1 MQTTE
6 ILNTASS
13 VAAKYAQFQA
23 GIFLFIAIIIFCVTT
38 YFSYNINKSTDVY
51 GNNKIIGIV
60 KDSQCTSYYAT
71 KKSNIPT
78 YNCNFNIL
86 YNIDNKD
93 YIKKMNTNEY
103 TNYTNNKVV
112 NLRYNPND
120 KNDITTI
127 TINNSNSNLSK
138 IIFTIG
144 IIFLIAA
151 IIWLIVLMRNP
162 KFAAGVGFYS
172 FFT

>member
-6 ILNTASS
+6 ILNTATS
-13 VAAKYAQFQA
+13 VAAKYAQFEA
-23 GIFLFIAIIIFCVTT
+23 GIFLFIAIIIFCATT
-38 YFSYNINKSTDVY
+38 YFSYKIYKTTDIY
-51 GNNKIIGIV
+51 GNNKVTGIV

-71 KKSNIPT
+71 RKSKVKS
-78 YNCNFNIL
+78 YDCSFNIL

-93 YIKKMNTNEY
+93 YIKKMNTNEN
-103 TNYTNNKVV
+103 TNYTNNKVI

-120 KNDITTI
+120 KNDITTF
-127 TINNSNSNLSK
+127 TVNNSNLSK

-144 IIFLIAA
+144 IFILIAA
-151 IIWLIVLMRNP
+151 IIWFIVLMKNP
-162 KFAAGVGFYS
+162 NFAAGVGFFS